1 MLSQFV
7 RIDANE
13 PGRQVVSRAGGFTL
27 FELLVTLVVA
37 AVLLAIAVP
46 GLSQFVDS
54 SRLRASQS
62 ELVSAFTLAR
72 SEATR
77 RGLNVIVEAVAPA
90 AGVEFNQGW
99 RVWVDA
105 DADGSYVY
113 SAGPPT
119 EEVVREYPAATG
131 NVRFSTVG
139 GVTRAT
145 FNSRGF
151 LTTAEI
157 VFTVCGKAGVTKGYR
172 IRLEPVGIADVEERN
187 NACT

>member
-1 MLSQFV
+1 MPSKISRESASTL
-7 RIDANE
+7 
-13 PGRQVVSRAGGFTL
+13 RQRRGGFTL
-27 FELLVTLVVA
+27 FELLITLIVA

-46 GLSQFVDS
+46 SMSQFVES

-62 ELVSAFTLAR
+62 ELVSALTLAR
-72 SEATR
+72 SEATK
-77 RGLNVIVEAVAPA
+77 RGLNVVVEAA
-90 AGVEFNQGW
+90 AATPVVGKEFNEGW

-105 DADGSYVY
+105 DANGTYAY

-119 EEVVREYPAATG
+119 EEIVREYPATTG
-131 NVRFSTVG
+131 NVRFATTS

-151 LTTAEI
+151 LTTGEI
-157 VFTVCGKAGVTKGYR
+157 VFTVCGKPGVARGYR

-187 NACT
+187 VCT